1 MYKYET
7 TVDIYND
14 KFGVPDVY
22 KICLMPNTEF
32 EILKCRYTYIKK
44 AGLDSY
50 FLISYYT
57 QEDNL
62 NKAEKIIKDSLN
74 LIIFLT
80 NVPFSSEGIRKCEV
94 NLIPNIRNNRSAKKV
109 KAIAL
114 LNEELS
120 QIRKKRGMFENC
132 MKLYATGV
140 QFLYTDSFLEESFMC
155 FFKIVEIIAKDEYR
169 LSNNRNCKRNSKSII
184 LNMLPKVLSCYGV
197 MYPENKLD
205 ELAGEISNKIYTKVF
220 DEIYA
225 KIAWTCTHYGIR
237 YDFKMLKEMV
247 KSRNTFAHGE
257 NANMDL
263 DKCGKVLDLAK
274 KFVKKKFFDE
284 KHMPE
289 LTTEKTPIM

>member
-14 KFGVPDVY
+14 KFEVPVGY

-32 EILKCRYTYIKK
+32 EILKCGYTYINKYE
-44 AGLDSY
+44 GNSY

-57 QEDNL
+57 HEDNL

-74 LIIFLT
+74 LISFLT
-80 NVPFSSEGIRKCEV
+80 NIPFSSEWIRKGEV
-94 NLIPNIRNNRSAKKV
+94 NSIPDIRYNKSEKKV
-109 KAIAL
+109 NTIAL

-140 QFLYTDSFLEESFMC
+140 QFLYADSFLEESFMC
-155 FFKIVEIIAKDEYR
+155 FFKIVEIIAKDEYE
-169 LSNNRNCKRNSKSII
+169 LSNNRNYQRNSKSII
-184 LNMLPKVLSCYGV
+184 LNILPQVLSCYGV
-197 MYPENKLD
+197 IYPENKLD

-225 KIAWTCTHYGIR
+225 KIAWTCTHYEIR
-237 YDFKMLKEMV
+237 YDPKMLKEIV
-247 KSRNTFAHGE
+247 RSRNTLAHGE

-274 KFVKKKFFDE
+274 EFVNKKFFDE
-284 KHMPE
+284 KHIPK
-289 LTTEKTPIM
+289 LITVKTPII

>member
-14 KFGVPDVY
+14 KFEVPVGY

-32 EILKCRYTYIKK
+32 EILKCRYTYINKYE
-44 AGLDSY
+44 GNSY

-57 QEDNL
+57 HEDNL

-74 LIIFLT
+74 LISFLT
-80 NVPFSSEGIRKCEV
+80 NIPFSSEWIRKGEV
-94 NLIPNIRNNRSAKKV
+94 NSIPDIRYNKSEKKV
-109 KAIAL
+109 NTIAL

-140 QFLYTDSFLEESFMC
+140 QFLYADSFLEESFMC
-155 FFKIVEIIAKDEYR
+155 FFKIVEIIARDEYE
-169 LSNNRNCKRNSKSII
+169 LSNNRNYQRNSKSII
-184 LNMLPKVLSCYGV
+184 LNILPQVLSCYGV
-197 MYPENKLD
+197 IYPENKLD

-225 KIAWTCTHYGIR
+225 KIAWTCTHYEIR
-237 YDFKMLKEMV
+237 YDPKMLKEIV
-247 KSRNTFAHGE
+247 RSRNTLAHGE

-263 DKCGKVLDLAK
+263 DKCGQVLDLAK
-274 KFVKKKFFDE
+274 EFVNKKFFDE
-284 KHMPE
+284 KHIPK
-289 LTTEKTPIM
+289 LITVKTPII